1 MRRVAGRAL
10 SVASLFLGLV
20 AVLINAP
27 ALFYM
32 SFALIATLAACHIQS
47 NLATKAL
54 RIDRIAPKSVHVGEL
69 VTVEIVLWSDR
80 KIKRPLVTVDDNLP
94 PRLHPGGV
102 GPSLPVAPAF
112 DLPVRTMYQF
122 TPLKRGR
129 FRWKNLKVTATDALG
144 LTTKTVEYPTEQTE
158 IVVVPLPIP
167 VSIELPSSAG
177 WGINEAMS
185 GQAAGAGIEPRG
197 IRQYAYGDSLRHVH
211 WRTSARTGVLQVK
224 EFQAGSQGAA
234 SFVIQRSNNTDVGK
248 GNVSTLDAI
257 CGHSLFIAEQMLR
270 QGVSVTFPLLEEERG
285 KKGEAERKEEIALLL
300 GTLIADSPAT
310 LGADLL
316 EAASLL
322 ESGATLYVF
331 TSVDDGS
338 LVSALQRLRGRVS
351 VVVLV
356 YEAAAYDPKR
366 LADSA
371 ALFSEAYR
379 QAGAH
384 VVLMP
389 EVAG

>member
-10 SVASLFLGLV
+10 SVASMFLGIV

-32 SFALIATLAACHIQS
+32 SFALIATLIACHIQS

-54 RIDRIAPKSVHVGEL
+54 RIERIAPKSIHIGEL
-69 VTVEIVLWSDR
+69 VTVEIILWSER
-80 KIKRPLVTVDDNLP
+80 KLKRPLVTVEDNLP
-94 PRLHPGGV
+94 PRLNPGGV
-102 GPSLPVAPAF
+102 GVSLPVAPAF
-112 DLPVRTMYQF
+112 DLPVRTIYQF

-158 IVVVPLPIP
+158 VVVVPLPIP

-177 WGINEAMS
+177 WGINEAIS

-234 SFVIQRSNNTDVGK
+234 SFIIQRSNNTDVGK
-248 GNVSTLDAI
+248 GNVSTLDAM
-257 CGHSLFIAEQMLR
+257 CGHALFIAEQMLR
-270 QGVSVTFPLLEEERG
+270 QGVSVSFPLQEEERG
-285 KKGEAERKEEIALLL
+285 RKGEAERKEEIALLL
-300 GTLIADSPAT
+300 GTLNADSPTT
-310 LGADLL
+310 LGADVL
-316 EAASLL
+316 EAAALL
-322 ESGATLYVF
+322 ETGSTLYVF
-331 TSVDDGS
+331 AAVDDGS
-338 LVSALQRLRGRVS
+338 LISALQRLRGRAG

-356 YEAAAYDPKR
+356 YDAAAYEQKR

>member
-94 PRLHPGGV
+94 PRLYPGGV

-177 WGINEAMS
+177 WGINEAIS

-234 SFVIQRSNNTDVGK
+234 SFVIQRSSNTDVGK

-270 QGVSVTFPLLEEERG
+270 QGVSVTFPLMEEERG
-285 KKGEAERKEEIALLL
+285 KKGEAERKEEVALLL

>member
-94 PRLHPGGV
+94 LRLHLGGV

-177 WGINEAMS
+177 WGINEAIS

-270 QGVSVTFPLLEEERG
+270 QGVSVTFPLMEEERG

>member
-1 MRRVAGRAL
+1 
-10 SVASLFLGLV
+10 
-20 AVLINAP
+20 
-27 ALFYM
+27 
-32 SFALIATLAACHIQS
+32 
-47 NLATKAL
+47 
-54 RIDRIAPKSVHVGEL
+54 
-69 VTVEIVLWSDR
+69 
-80 KIKRPLVTVDDNLP
+80 
-94 PRLHPGGV
+94 
-102 GPSLPVAPAF
+102 
-112 DLPVRTMYQF
+112 
-122 TPLKRGR
+122 
-129 FRWKNLKVTATDALG
+129 
-144 LTTKTVEYPTEQTE
+144 VEYPTEQTE

-177 WGINEAMS
+177 WGINEAIS

-234 SFVIQRSNNTDVGK
+234 SFVIQRSNNSDVGK

-257 CGHSLFIAEQMLR
+257 CGHSLYIAEQMLR
-270 QGVSVTFPLLEEERG
+270 QGVSVTFPLMEDERG
-285 KKGEAERKEEIALLL
+285 TKGEAERKEEIALLL
-300 GTLIADSPAT
+300 GTLIADSPST

-316 EAASLL
+316 EATSLL

-331 TSVDDGS
+331 ASVDDGS

-356 YEAAAYDPKR
+356 YDAAAYDPKR
-366 LADSA
+366 LSYSA
-371 ALFSEAYR
+371 TLFSEAYR

-389 EVAG
+389 EVSS